1 MSNFRASLQ
10 PFLDA
15 TGYEP
20 KTTFWDDFSIADRFG
35 TSAIKDTYKRAFSE
49 WKSNVEYITEL
60 VLVLNWKIWYYNDTG
75 NMALAELY
83 NGLWE
88 KTHDWC
94 LNNLKGDDLSYYL
107 RTVD

>member
-1 MSNFRASLQ
+1 MFNFRASLQ

-35 TSAIKDTYKRAFSE
+35 TSAVKDTYKRAFSD
-49 WKSNVEYITEL
+49 WKSNKEYITEL

-75 NMALAELY
+75 NMQLAELY
-83 NGLWE
+83 NDLWE
-88 KTHDWC
+88 QTHNWC
-94 LNNLKGDDLSYYL
+94 LKNLKGDDLSYYL
-107 RTVD
+107 HTVD